1 MNDKFLL
8 DFIKQEDFEKHVIDT
23 INQYRES
30 LKSINLKKFN
40 RNIIDPIKLIF
51 DKNIFNKEFKEIIEL
66 EISRQRDKTNNNVI
80 GYFHQNIFKYIKNC
94 KVPSQGWDIIF
105 QGDENTYYVEMKN
118 KHNTMNSVA
127 TSGIYMKMQNHLLN
141 YDNDEKSICAL
152 VEVIA
157 KRSQNIPWVMKIENQ
172 KLIGNRRIKR
182 MSIDKFYEIVTGNK
196 NSFKNLCL
204 QLPITLEKLVNENT
218 SLKVE
223 KDTVF
228 EELNKINS
236 DIILALYKLA
246 FSTYEGFEFQI

>member
-1 MNDKFLL
+1 MSNEFIL
-8 DFIKQEDFEKHVIDT
+8 DFISKQDFEKHVTDT
-23 INQYRES
+23 INQYKES
-30 LKSINLKKFN
+30 LKSISLKKFN
-40 RNIIDPIKLIF
+40 RNIVDPIKLIF

-94 KVPSQGWDIIF
+94 NVPSQGWDVIF

-127 TSGIYMKMQNHLLN
+127 ASGIYMKMQNHLLN
-141 YDNDEKSICAL
+141 YDNEEKSICAL

-157 KRSQNIPWVMKIENQ
+157 KCSQNIPWVMKIENQ

-182 MSIDKFYEIVTGNK
+182 ISIDKFYEIVTGNK
-196 NSFKNLCL
+196 DSFKNLCL
-204 QLPITLEKLVNENT
+204 QLPITLEKLVSENVF
-218 SLKVE
+218 LKVE

-228 EELNKINS
+228 EELSKISN
-236 DIILALYKLA
+236 DIVLALYKLA
-246 FSTYEGFEFQI
+246 FSTYEGFEF

>member
-1 MNDKFLL
+1 MSNEFIL
-8 DFIKQEDFEKHVIDT
+8 DFISKQDFEKHVTDT
-23 INQYRES
+23 INQYKES
-30 LKSINLKKFN
+30 LKSISLKKFN
-40 RNIIDPIKLIF
+40 RNIVDPIKLIF

-94 KVPSQGWDIIF
+94 KVPPQGWDVIF
-105 QGDENTYYVEMKN
+105 QSREYTYYVEMKN

-127 TSGIYMKMQNHLLN
+127 ASGIYMKMQNHLLN

-182 MSIDKFYEIVTGNK
+182 ISIDKFYEIVTGNK
-196 NSFKNLCL
+196 DSFKNLCL
-204 QLPITLEKLVNENT
+204 QLPITLEKLVSENVF
-218 SLKVE
+218 LKVE

-228 EELNKINS
+228 EELSKINN
-236 DIILALYKLA
+236 DIVLALYKLA
-246 FSTYEGFEFQI
+246 FSTYEGFEF